1 MYFCFMKNIKEIL
14 LFQTDSF
21 KQEYL
26 KQIENFAKQE
36 FLQLKQ
42 WVKDYQNGKYGY
54 DEASKKYWKLPS
66 YIVNSSGNVS
76 THIKKLIDNA
86 NKHYE
91 FSIDKLIE
99 RLKKKDLDINNIT
112 CTVNHIG
119 VNLDITISDGK
130 KTIYAYTIIAGGNI
144 QKPHYR
150 YLIK

>member
-1 MYFCFMKNIKEIL
+1 MINAICRVN
-14 LFQTDSF
+14 D
-21 KQEYL
+21 
-26 KQIENFAKQE
+26 IE
-36 FLQLKQ
+36 
-42 WVKDYQNGKYGY
+42 
-54 DEASKKYWKLPS
+54 
-66 YIVNSSGNVS
+66 NVS
-76 THIKKLIDNA
+76 THIEKLIDNA